1 MRVLG
6 SPASATSASASD
18 SPSSTQLNAP
28 HVDKIYIYLKKQN
41 KKNGGTGEGELE
53 YGVLHDH
60 REYRVACGAVDDE
73 LGGGEGD
80 RLGCYGSGALGMA
93 LIGAGIILTFQ
104 LMQTPRSR
112 LLPPRHR
119 RHRLPAPTMYNALG
133 YGKGDT
139 ILAAFSIAVGWPAS
153 MGATSLPFSSGGVFI
168 ETAFKEAAR
177 ELEGKFSV
185 VSAQNFLETYL
196 PDGPTPMPEFRSSP
210 FRRVA
215 NQSSE
220 KKMYEPLIEA
230 LTPFLKQGWTLANT
244 SDTPDPDSGFFDGHC
259 IKPDITLYSDKKP
272 SNENKCR
279 ARDMETFIEVKYEEK
294 HDGFDDDIEEL
305 EKLAGEPR
313 DTRGQLVTYLNAMQ
327 ASQYRT
333 HGFGVVIAAQRCH
346 LLRHTHSG
354 IEVTTRFNYTTSPY
368 LATFL
373 WRLSHASPAVRGID
387 DTFEPAT
394 SDKASAI
401 LNAVGK
407 PLWKVRVKD
416 RYYYVSAEFTR
427 NHHYPVGR
435 GTRCFVAVDCET
447 WQKCVLKDTWRKHS
461 PILAEA
467 DVPGATHS
475 CGVLG
480 PEWHFPKSSRTVRQ
494 HQHYR
499 IVLGVVGEPMT
510 VFQSTW
516 ELNNVVLHALQ
527 SHHDAVGK
535 AKVDHRDV
543 SVGNIIIVRHGYS
556 QPATGMLIDW
566 ELSKYHEENEARVYE
581 KTGTLQFT
589 AARLLEEQP
598 EIRTFADDLESFLLV
613 YLWCAARYAPNK
625 MTPHFRS
632 MILRQFDSQDSSAR
646 KAMLLAG
653 RATAYQYG
661 LSSLYL
667 YQILRDILDHYKF
680 RYYIPSGDP
689 EEDEK
694 AQRIKDEIEKHDW
707 MENALMDQEIELG
720 KKDEPSSR
728 KRKAMVSEYTAVSE
742 RRMKQ
747 RGERGPIPQEEDNDS
762 DGM

>member
-1 MRVLG
+1 
-6 SPASATSASASD
+6 
-18 SPSSTQLNAP
+18 
-28 HVDKIYIYLKKQN
+28 
-41 KKNGGTGEGELE
+41 
-53 YGVLHDH
+53 
-60 REYRVACGAVDDE
+60 
-73 LGGGEGD
+73 
-80 RLGCYGSGALGMA
+80 
-93 LIGAGIILTFQ
+93 
-104 LMQTPRSR
+104 
-112 LLPPRHR
+112 
-119 RHRLPAPTMYNALG
+119 
-133 YGKGDT
+133 
-139 ILAAFSIAVGWPAS
+139 
-153 MGATSLPFSSGGVFI
+153 
-168 ETAFKEAAR
+168 
-177 ELEGKFSV
+177 
-185 VSAQNFLETYL
+185 
-196 PDGPTPMPEFRSSP
+196 MPEFHKDP
-210 FRRVA
+210 FRNVA
-215 NQSSE
+215 RQSSE
-220 KKMYEPLIEA
+220 RKMYEPLIEA

-394 SDKASAI
+394 SETATTI

-447 WQKCVLKDTWRKHS
+447 WQKCVLKDTWRVIGYHREGEVYKRLHDNS
-461 PILAEA
+461 VRNIPTILAEA

-480 PEWHFPKSSRTVRQ
+480 PEWHFPKSGRTARQ

-510 VFQSTW
+510 EFESTW

-527 SHHDAVGK
+527 SHHDAVVK

-543 SVGNIIIVRHGYS
+543 SVGNIIIVRSGYGK
-556 QPATGMLIDW
+556 PGVGMLIDW

-589 AARLLEEQP
+589 AARLLEEHP
-598 EIRTFADDLESFLLV
+598 GIRTFADDLESFVLV

-625 MTPHFRS
+625 MTPRFRGT
-632 MILRQFDSQDSSAR
+632 ILRQFDCQDSSPR
-646 KAMLLAG
+646 KAMLASGPL
-653 RATAYQYG
+653 TAYQYE
-661 LSSLYL
+661 LSSPHL
-667 YQILRDILDHYKF
+667 YQILEEILDHYKYRYLAPF
-680 RYYIPSGDP
+680 RDP
-689 EEDEK
+689 E
-694 AQRIKDEIEKHDW
+694 QNRRSQMIKDEIEKHDW
-707 MENALMDQEIELG
+707 MENALSKASEEKEWEDILDPSVDQEIELG

-742 RRMKQ
+742 QRVRQ